1 MIVRLTSMPLG
12 RTTAGTVVWVMMAM
26 VRVAAQSQTPPS
38 RPLSLEDCVRLAQAA
53 PSSVVIARQQA
64 EIAHYGITQ
73 ARAEFFPSAS
83 LSSAYTY
90 NSPVNNSNSRDSF
103 SFVSLNGIR
112 EYQAFLMTNLQ
123 IDTSGRLRA
132 GLERARADQDAA
144 RAGLGIAGRDLK
156 RSVTTSYYRLLLA
169 RHLVQVD
176 RDVLAESQS
185 FEKRSRLLAEH
196 CEVAQA
202 DVIKAGAEAAF
213 LEQALNAAELEEKLA
228 NHDLASF
235 WTTDVDTP
243 LSVMD
248 VLADKLAP
256 PETAA
261 DATPFLGRLEF
272 RVFDAQK
279 RGFLADVKRAR
290 ADLLPQTSVLFQYG
304 IDSTRFT
311 FADRGYASFI
321 HLDIPLWDWFRAR
334 SAMRQFRLQSQQV
347 DVQRRMA
354 ERTFSRDYRDAL
366 ARVEKVYAQIT
377 QTETQVKLSEDN
389 LRLSRVR
396 YEGGEGTALDVVT
409 AQAQLAQASSNYYA
423 ARANYLNARADL
435 EVASGR

>member
-1 MIVRLTSMPLG
+1 MAVAMVWAMTAIVRLG
-12 RTTAGTVVWVMMAM
+12 
-26 VRVAAQSQTPPS
+26 AQSQAPPS
-38 RPLSLEDCVRLAQAA
+38 GPLSLEDCVRLAQAA
-53 PSSVVIARQQA
+53 PSSVAVARYQA
-64 EIAHYGITQ
+64 EIARFGIKQ
-73 ARAEFFPSAS
+73 ARAEFFPTAS
-83 LSSAYTY
+83 LSGAYTY
-90 NSPVNNSNSRDSF
+90 NSPLHDGRDNF
-103 SFVSLNGIR
+103 SFVALNGIR
-112 EYQAFLMTNLQ
+112 EYQAFLMSGLQ

-132 GLERARADQDAA
+132 ALERARADQDAA

-156 RSVTTSYYRLLLA
+156 RTVTASYYRLLLA

-176 RDVLAESQS
+176 RDVLTESQN
-185 FEKRSRLLAEH
+185 FERRSRLLAEH
-196 CEVAQA
+196 GEVAQA

-243 LSVMD
+243 LSIVD
-248 VLADKLAP
+248 VLDDKPAP
-256 PETAA
+256 PETGAA
-261 DATPFLGRLEF
+261 TMPFLGRLEF

-279 RGFLADVKRAR
+279 RGFRADAKRAR

-311 FADRGYASFI
+311 FADRGYASII
-321 HLDIPLWDWFRAR
+321 HLDIPLWDWFRAH
-334 SAMRQFRLQSQQV
+334 SAMRQFQIQSQQV
-347 DVQRRMA
+347 DVNSRMA

-366 ARVEKVYAQIT
+366 ARVEKVYAQIA

-409 AQAQLAQASSNYYA
+409 AQTQLAQARSNYYA

>member
-1 MIVRLTSMPLG
+1 MAVAM
-12 RTTAGTVVWVMMAM
+12 VWAMTAM
-26 VRVAAQSQTPPS
+26 VRLGAQSQTPPS
-38 RPLSLEDCVRLAQAA
+38 GPLSLEDCVRLAQAA
-53 PSSVVIARQQA
+53 PSSVAVARYQA
-64 EIAHYGITQ
+64 EIARFGIKQ
-73 ARAEFFPSAS
+73 ARAEFFPTAS
-83 LSSAYTY
+83 LSGAYTY
-90 NSPVNNSNSRDSF
+90 NSPLQNGRDNF
-103 SFVSLNGIR
+103 SFVALNGIR
-112 EYQAFLMTNLQ
+112 EYQAFLMSGLQ

-132 GLERARADQDAA
+132 ALERARADQDAA

-156 RSVTTSYYRLLLA
+156 RTVTASYYRLLLA

-185 FEKRSRLLAEH
+185 FEKRTRLLAEH
-196 CEVAQA
+196 GEVAQA

-243 LSVMD
+243 LSIVD
-248 VLADKLAP
+248 LLDDKPAP
-256 PETAA
+256 PETGAA
-261 DATPFLGRLEF
+261 TTPFLGRLEF

-279 RGFLADVKRAR
+279 RGFLADAKRAR

-311 FADRGYASFI
+311 FADRGYASII
-321 HLDIPLWDWFRAR
+321 HLDIPLWDWFRAH
-334 SAMRQFRLQSQQV
+334 SAMRQFQIQSQQV
-347 DVQRRMA
+347 DVNSRVA

-366 ARVEKVYAQIT
+366 ARVEKVYAQIA
-377 QTETQVKLSEDN
+377 QTETQVKLSVDN

-409 AQAQLAQASSNYYA
+409 AQTQLAQARSNYYA

>member
-1 MIVRLTSMPLG
+1 M
-12 RTTAGTVVWVMMAM
+12 AGAVVWAMMALA
-26 VRVAAQSQTPPS
+26 RAAPQTQTTPAG
-38 RPLSLEDCVRLAQAA
+38 PLSLEDCVRLAQAA
-53 PSSVVIARQQA
+53 PSSVVIARQQT
-64 EIAHYGITQ
+64 EIARLGITQ

-83 LSSAYTY
+83 LSGAYTY
-90 NSPVNNSNSRDSF
+90 NSPIGHDNF
-103 SFVSLNGIR
+103 SFVALNGIR
-112 EYQAFLMTNLQ
+112 EYQAFLMSGLQ

-156 RSVTTSYYRLLLA
+156 RTVTASYYRLLLA
-169 RHLVQVD
+169 HHLVQVD

-196 CEVAQA
+196 GEVAQA

-243 LSVMD
+243 LTVVD
-248 VLADKLAP
+248 ALDDKLSP
-256 PETAA
+256 PETVAGG
-261 DATPFLGRLEF
+261 TPFLGRLEF
-272 RVFDAQK
+272 RVFDAQR
-279 RGFLADVKRAR
+279 RGFVADAKRAR

-311 FADRGYASFI
+311 FADRGYASII

-334 SAMRQFRLQSQQV
+334 SATRQFRIQSEQV
-347 DVQRRMA
+347 DVNSRMA

-366 ARVEKVYAQIT
+366 ARVEKVYAQIA

-409 AQAQLAQASSNYYA
+409 AQTQLAQARSNYYA